1 MRIRSTSDITASHRN
16 HLLRNLVTSLLEH
29 ERIVTTVAKAK
40 EASRLAEKMITLGK
54 RGTPTALSSAQSF
67 LFNTGTSLPRLAEM
81 AARYA
86 ERPGG
91 YTRVHLM
98 GHRKGDHAP
107 RAVLELVDNPTDVK
121 LDMTART
128 VAREAYTMLH
138 RAQKNIGWDA
148 LQALLQRQAPVPIES
163 DARFHPLTRKNM
175 AKLVRYRGEAARTE
189 LMQKAQQY
197 LERMWAQDKLE
208 GKRRPDAARWDAM
221 ELSRPSRG
229 RTLTR
234 PTTGARV
241 YAGELE
247 THVAASVGT
256 ETDEARPMRRR
267 NGTVA
272 PMRRTRTTKPSVV
285 RLAQGV
291 FAKRRLRG
299 TSTPVP

>member
-1 MRIRSTSDITASHRN
+1 M
-16 HLLRNLVTSLLEH
+16 
-29 ERIVTTVAKAK
+29 TTVAKAK

-67 LFNTGTSLPRLAEM
+67 LFNTGSSMPRLAEM

-128 VAREAYTMLH
+128 VAREAYTLLH
-138 RAQKNIGWDA
+138 RAQTHLGWEA
-148 LQALLQRQAPVPIES
+148 LQALLQKQASLPIES
-163 DARFHPLTRKNM
+163 DTRFHPLTRKNM

-189 LMQKAQQY
+189 LVQKAQQY
-197 LERMWAQDKLE
+197 LERMWAQDQLE
-208 GKRRPDAARWDAM
+208 GKRRPDTERWDAM

-229 RTLTR
+229 RILTR
-234 PTTGARV
+234 PMTGARV
-241 YAGELE
+241 HAGELE
-247 THVAASVGT
+247 THVAARVGT
-256 ETDEARPMRRR
+256 EIEEARPIRLRD
-267 NGTVA
+267 GTIA
-272 PMRRTRTTKPSVV
+272 PRRRTRTSKPSVV
-285 RLAQGV
+285 RLAKGV
-291 FAKRRLRG
+291 FAKRRVRG
-299 TSTPVP
+299 TTTPLP